1 MKYLPLIPITLPPV
15 DNAAAAWVRV
25 SYPAPGVYLVNDESI
40 AFVNDAV
47 VVSIV
52 FIGTGAFPHATVCDT
67 PPYEPPAPPADS
79 LEVDARTPEG
89 IRADTFLT
97 ALAIGI
103 GGQLAAREFL
113 DKAK

>member
-1 MKYLPLIPITLPPV
+1 MKYLPLIPITLPLV
-15 DNAAAAWVRV
+15 CDAAATWARV
-25 SYPAPGVYLVNDESI
+25 SYPAPGVYLVNNESI
-40 AFVNDAV
+40 AFVNDNLV
-47 VVSIV
+47 VNVV
-52 FIGTGAFPHATVCDT
+52 FIGAGAFPHATVCDT
-67 PPYEPPAPPADS
+67 SPADS